1 MAADTFK
8 ENGTVTLHEHIVNC
22 LVHLKHVICVKCEYT
37 LSGNNNLLSLRQGK
51 TLLTSQKLNNSIL
64 KLNFWPAMQ
73 D

>member
-8 ENGTVTLHEHIVNC
+8 GNGTVTLDEHIVNC
-22 LVHLKHVICVKCEYT
+22 LVPLKHVICAKCDYT

-51 TLLTSQKLNNSIL
+51 TVLTSQKLNNSIL